1 MKKKYFILSILCV
14 IFISLNLR
22 APITT
27 IGPIVNELIKEF
39 NLTNTQI
46 GILSSIP
53 LFCFFIFSLIA
64 PLFQAIKSIF
74 IALFI
79 LALGLL
85 LRIAYDVN
93 TLMLGSVFIGIAIA
107 ILNVLMPSFIKSK
120 FKDST
125 KIMPLYGLFLS
136 ISSLIGVFGYYLLTL
151 IKVKGVLVFW
161 IIFTIAAFIVFLPF
175 IKNNRLK
182 RKYDKKQN
190 SNFLS
195 IFKNK
200 KAWIITLFMG
210 LQSCVFYTVISFYPS
225 ILEYKLHS
233 SQYATLLTLIFQF
246 VALFS
251 AYYVPLFANKSKNQ
265 SLFLS
270 LVCFCNII
278 AFTLCLF
285 SSNLFLLGLSA
296 ILFSIPVG
304 GIFAVALSM
313 IASKTKDVQSTIYL
327 SSMAQSFGYLI
338 AAIGPIIFGYL
349 KDLSSNF
356 NLSIIFMLIISTLL
370 LIFSKL
376 SSKISFI

>member
-1 MKKKYFILSILCV
+1 MKKKHFVISILCV
-14 IFISLNLR
+14 ILISLNLR

-64 PLFQAIKSIF
+64 PLFQATRSIL

-79 LALGLL
+79 LTLGLI
-85 LRIAYDVN
+85 LRIAYN
-93 TLMLGSVFIGIAIA
+93 THTLMLGSVFIGSAIA
-107 ILNVLMPSFIKSK
+107 VLNVLMPSFIKSK
-120 FKDST
+120 FKNNT

-136 ISSLIGVFGYYLLTL
+136 ISSLIGIFGYYLLTL

-161 IIFTIAAFIVFLPF
+161 IIFSIAALIAFLPF
-175 IKNNRLK
+175 VKNNRLK
-182 RKYDKKQN
+182 RKYKRKQN
-190 SNFLS
+190 SNFTA

-233 SQYATLLTLIFQF
+233 SKHATFLTLIFQF
-246 VALFS
+246 IALFS

-265 SLFLS
+265 TLLLS
-270 LVCFCNII
+270 LVCFCNIA
-278 AFTLCLF
+278 AFMLCLF
-285 SSNLFLLGLSA
+285 SSNLFLLSLSA
-296 ILFSIPVG
+296 VLFSIPVG
-304 GIFAVALSM
+304 GIFAVALGM
-313 IASKTKDVQSTIYL
+313 IANKTKDIQSTIYL

-356 NLSIIFMLIISTLL
+356 NLSIIFMIIISILL

-376 SSKISFI
+376 SSKIRFI